1 MLIMISHKTTNYQK
15 WSKINEFAIVISK
28 NIIQNLY
35 KSTPSQNIR
44 VIRNKYNKVLFMVSF
59 RKKLIVI
66 PALSKESESRT

>member
-1 MLIMISHKTTNYQK
+1 MLTMISHKTTNYQK